1 MRQMLANLDIEIPP
15 CPTQRELDAFWS
27 ITQDRLASSLAERVP
42 DGSTVVYVDY
52 PVHGNTGD
60 QMLMLATELWFRRGN
75 FQVLGRW
82 HIDNFR
88 FPKLPL
94 ETIILCHAGG
104 NMGDL
109 YRYQKHREAIVQAYP
124 NHRIVFLPQTIYY
137 RSPERLR
144 QSAEKLRQHDDLHLF
159 VREQKSFEL
168 ALAEFTTTTLTLVP
182 DMAAFLY
189 PLPSTLNCE
198 FAPPRHRDGILYFM
212 RRDWEWTN
220 VTPIPKRRNW
230 IGLPD
235 VLSLLNPFWRGR
247 PAPSVSA
254 SEKAICIDW
263 HETAPLRTYQA
274 WVTLASVYL
283 LGRFL
288 PAEWFNDRWQRLVRQ
303 MVIGGARSV
312 LNCRCLVTNR
322 LHAHLLA
329 CMLGTPSVVL
339 DNSYG
344 KCSAYFDTWH
354 SGLKFAKFFDQGI
367 VKSTGVSAL

>member
-1 MRQMLANLDIEIPP
+1 MLTNLGIEIPP
-15 CPTQRELDAFWS
+15 YPSQGELDAFWS

-42 DGSTVVYVDY
+42 NESTVAYVDY

-88 FPKLPL
+88 FPRLPP

-109 YRYQKHREAIVQAYP
+109 YRYQKHREAILQAYP

-137 RSPERLR
+137 RRQEHLR
-144 QSAEKLRQHDDLHLF
+144 QSAERLRQHDDLHLF

-189 PLPSTLNCE
+189 PLQSTLNCE
-198 FAPPRHRDGILYFM
+198 FAPPRRGDEILYLM
-212 RRDWEWTN
+212 RRDWEWTSG
-220 VTPIPKRRNW
+220 TPVPKPRNW
-230 IGLPD
+230 MGLPD
-235 VLSLLNPFWRGR
+235 VLSFLNPFRSR
-247 PAPSVSA
+247 QLALSVSG
-254 SEKAICIDW
+254 SEEAICIDW
-263 HETAPLRTYQA
+263 HETAPFRAYQA
-274 WVTLASVYL
+274 WATLALAYL

-288 PAEWFNDRWQRLVRQ
+288 PAAPFYGSWQRLARQ
-303 MVIGGARSV
+303 MVGGGARSV

-329 CMLGTPSVVL
+329 CMVGTPSVVL

-354 SGLKFAKFFDQGI
+354 KGLTFAKFFDQGI
-367 VKSTGVSAL
+367 VKSTGVPA